1 MHKNNL
7 QTANP
12 SSLLHISKWINK
24 QKYFFSIEHIL
35 VFIFVLI
42 IGGSF
47 NGRTSVFGTEY
58 RGSTP
63 LPPAMKIF
71 SGRSNI
77 VLAKGISE
85 YLDIPL
91 GAVDI
96 KQFSDG
102 ELSVRFEENI
112 RNEDVFI
119 IQSTNPPSDNIL
131 ELLLMVDAARRAS
144 ARSIVAVI
152 PYFGYGRQDRKD
164 RARVPI
170 SSRLM
175 MDLISA
181 GGVNRVIT
189 MDLHSPQIQGFAN
202 IPFDHLYSRIALL
215 DKLREFNLNEESGV
229 VLAPDVGSAKMS
241 QSYAKKLNVGF
252 ALIDKRRPKPNM
264 AEVAN
269 LVGDLKNKHV
279 LIIDDMIDTAGT
291 ISNAAQTAMDE
302 GALSVTAVATHPVL
316 SGPSIERLSKSPISK
331 VIVCNTIDLNK
342 KFEFEKL
349 EIISVAKVFGESIKR
364 IVDGTSLSSMFDF

>member
-1 MHKNNL
+1 
-7 QTANP
+7 
-12 SSLLHISKWINK
+12 
-24 QKYFFSIEHIL
+24 
-35 VFIFVLI
+35 
-42 IGGSF
+42 
-47 NGRTSVFGTEY
+47 
-58 RGSTP
+58 
-63 LPPAMKIF
+63 MKIF
-71 SGRSNI
+71 SGNSNKSLSRDI
-77 VLAKGISE
+77 CK
-85 YLDIPL
+85 YLEIDL
-91 GAVDI
+91 GELEI
-96 KQFSDG
+96 KRFSDG
-102 ELSVRFEENI
+102 ELSIAFKENI

-119 IQSTNPPSDNIL
+119 IQSTNPPADNIL
-131 ELLLMVDAARRAS
+131 ELLLMFDAARRAS

-175 MDLISA
+175 MDLITA
-181 GGVNRVIT
+181 GGVARIIT

-202 IPFDHLYSRIALL
+202 VPFDHLYSRIALL
-215 DKLREFNLNEESGV
+215 DRLREFKLNEKSGV

-241 QSYAKKLNVGF
+241 QSYAKKLNIGF

-269 LVGDLKNKHV
+269 LVGDLKDKHV

-291 ISNAAQTAMDE
+291 ICNAAQTAMDE
-302 GALSVTAVATHPVL
+302 GAISVTAVATHPVL

-331 VIVCNTIDLNK
+331 VIVCNTIDLANK
-342 KFEFEKL
+342 TKFEKL
-349 EIISVAKVFGESIKR
+349 EVISVAEVFGESIKR